1 MPCFEANPS
10 RSKCKKIEPLEF
22 ISRWQFKSRVGD
34 QHARGRL
41 AMQSTTAKL
50 LERVVAWGFLRTI
63 GNHHEIL
70 TDQPAGSAVLTE
82 EVLVASS
89 RERRLLRRIWSNP
102 CSTALQLL
110 ALIGAT
116 LRFTRPGESGQL

>member
-1 MPCFEANPS
+1 MPCFEGNPS
-10 RSKCKKIEPLEF
+10 RSKCKILSCSKF
-22 ISRWQFKSRVGD
+22 ISRWQFKSHVGD

-89 RERRLLRRIWSNP
+89 REQHRLRQDPEQSVLD
-102 CSTALQLL
+102 STAAAGVDLGDTPLY
-110 ALIGAT
+110 
-116 LRFTRPGESGQL
+116 